1 MLLDTHFHYDF
12 LPPQERAPFVA
23 ELARRGACVVA
34 QTLTPSAFVRLEAAE
49 SAHDAGPR
57 LSVGYHPWHIGPDY
71 AAQLRVFADALT
83 RTRFVGEVGLDFA
96 PRRLTEVPAD
106 LQTDVFRRL
115 LEHIDATSLSDPH
128 ILSIHTVRSASTVLD
143 LLESSGSS
151 TAGRPDSRVIAVF
164 HRFGGTSNELTRLIR
179 AGHYLSVNPA
189 MLQSKRGRAYLARV
203 PADRLLLETDLPTSP
218 DSPTPNARETANDV
232 VSTLA
237 STLSALAN
245 LRGVDEEDITAAVT
259 ATTERLYGVT
269 CRPFSH

>member
-49 SAHDAGPR
+49 SAHDAVPR

-96 PRRLTEVPAD
+96 PRRLAEVPAD

-115 LEHIDATSLSDPH
+115 LDHIDAASLSDPH
-128 ILSIHTVRSASTVLD
+128 ILSIHTSC
-143 LLESSGSS
+143 
-151 TAGRPDSRVIAVF
+151 
-164 HRFGGTSNELTRLIR
+164 RFTLF
-179 AGHYLSVNPA
+179 
-189 MLQSKRGRAYLARV
+189 RV
-203 PADRLLLETDLPTSP
+203 PAPSLTCSNHLAPAPLVAPIPASQLFFIVLVAPATNSP
-218 DSPTPNARETANDV
+218 V
-232 VSTLA
+232 
-237 STLSALAN
+237 
-245 LRGVDEEDITAAVT
+245 
-259 ATTERLYGVT
+259 
-269 CRPFSH
+269 

>member
-23 ELARRGACVVA
+23 ELARRGACIVA

-96 PRRLTEVPAD
+96 PRRLAEVPAD

-115 LEHIDATSLSDPH
+115 LDHIDAASLSNPH

-151 TAGRPDSRVIAVF
+151 TARRPDSRVIAVF

-232 VSTLA
+232 MSTLA
-237 STLSALAN
+237 STLSALAK
-245 LRGVDEEDITAAVT
+245 LRGVDEEEITTAVA